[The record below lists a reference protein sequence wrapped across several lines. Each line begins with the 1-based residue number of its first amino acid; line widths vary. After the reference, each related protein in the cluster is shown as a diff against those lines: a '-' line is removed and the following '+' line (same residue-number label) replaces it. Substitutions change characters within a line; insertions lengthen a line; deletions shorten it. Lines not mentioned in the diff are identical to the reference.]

1 MDFLTYDNIDNMTQ
15 AVVALGFRFGV
26 PFGENNLRISYDT
39 FVQGIEKY
47 MAEKE
52 EAVPVTYTDPK
63 SKQIITIGRVTVFG
77 HNMITFSLD
86 KEEIKKHGLFFKFSD
101 CQIELDTYDFG
112 LIVSFDEFK
121 RKNMDMKVINY
132 ISRLKIVPCHKYAII
147 QNPNLISTKG
157 SNIYAEEVPEIEIRY
172 HRELCP
178 ELEDVEINPKGDF
191 VDLRAAE
198 EVHLKPG
205 EFKLISLGVSMKLPE
220 GYYAELVPRSSTFKH
235 FGLIQTNS
243 VGIIDE
249 SYCGDNDIWMMT
261 VLATRETV
269 VKLNYRIAQFKIEKK
284 SKFKFKTVEKL
295 EDEDRG
301 GFGSTGVN

>member
-1 MDFLTYDNIDNMTQ
+1 MDFLTYDNIDNMDK

-86 KEEIKKHGLFFKFSD
+86 KEKIKKYGLFFKFSD

-121 RKNMDMKVINY
+121 GK
-132 ISRLKIVPCHKYAII
+132 KY
-147 QNPNLISTKG
+147 
-157 SNIYAEEVPEIEIRY
+157 
-172 HRELCP
+172 
-178 ELEDVEINPKGDF
+178 
-191 VDLRAAE
+191 
-198 EVHLKPG
+198 
-205 EFKLISLGVSMKLPE
+205 
-220 GYYAELVPRSSTFKH
+220 GYE
-235 FGLIQTNS
+235 TNQ
-243 VGIIDE
+243 
-249 SYCGDNDIWMMT
+249 SY
-261 VLATRETV
+261 
-269 VKLNYRIAQFKIEKK
+269 Q
-284 SKFKFKTVEKL
+284 
-295 EDEDRG
+295 
-301 GFGSTGVN
+301 